1 MNKNL
6 LITGPPGCGKTTLVK
21 RLIAQLRHLKPVG
34 FYTEEIREGEIR
46 TGFSLNGLDGKTSTL
61 AHVDVTSRY
70 RVGKYGVD
78 LEAFEEFIETISF
91 FSPNSKM
98 IVIDEIGK
106 MECFSAKFT
115 RLLNDIF
122 DSNTPVIATIALKG
136 SGPIATIKRRP
147 DVELF
152 ELTRQNQDMLFEKI
166 LLDSKTLL
174 AME

>member
-21 RLIAQLRHLKPVG
+21 GLIAQLRHLKPVG
-34 FYTEEIREGEIR
+34 FYTEEIREGGIR
-46 TGFSLNGLDGKTSTL
+46 TGFSLNGLDGKTSIL
-61 AHVDVTSRY
+61 AHVDVKSRY

-78 LEAFEEFIETISF
+78 LEAFEEFMGTISF
-91 FSPNSKM
+91 FNPNTQVV
-98 IVIDEIGK
+98 VIDEIGK

-136 SGPIATIKRRP
+136 SEPIATIKRRP

-152 ELTRQNQDMLFEKI
+152 ELTRQNQD
-166 LLDSKTLL
+166 LLLRKLRTHLHQ
-174 AME
+174 

>member
-21 RLIAQLRHLKPVG
+21 RLIAQLRHLKLFG
-34 FYTEEIREGEIR
+34 FYTEEIRKGGIR
-46 TGFSLNGLDGKTSTL
+46 TGFSLNGLDGKTSIL
-61 AHVDVTSRY
+61 AHVDVKSRY

-78 LEAFEEFIETISF
+78 LEAFEEFIGSIPF
-91 FSPNSKM
+91 FNSNTQM

-115 RLLNDIF
+115 KLLNDIF

-136 SGPIATIKRRP
+136 SGWIESIKRRP

-152 ELTRQNQDMLFEKI
+152 GLTRENQD
-166 LLDSKTLL
+166 LLLKKLRIHL
-174 AME
+174 HQ